1 MLPLQPKLLPGY
13 NLQSSFLSTTLST
26 VRPPDFLD
34 KNDLKDE
41 FKPSIDVIVE
51 KGESVESI
59 EEDSCNNEIFVD
71 SNVNNEREDNYNN
84 IIDEI
89 NDVEINDNEC
99 NEINSNVITDTVVSL
114 DDSPNNNSY

>member
-34 KNDLKDE
+34 KIDLKCE
-41 FKPSIDVIVE
+41 FKPNIDVIVE
-51 KGESVESI
+51 KRESVDSI
-59 EEDSCNNEIFVD
+59 EEDSCSNEIFVD
-71 SNVNNEREDNYNN
+71 SNVNNEREDNCN
-84 IIDEI
+84 IIID
-89 NDVEINDNEC
+89 EINDNEC
-99 NEINSNVITDTVVSL
+99 NEINSNVITDTIVSS